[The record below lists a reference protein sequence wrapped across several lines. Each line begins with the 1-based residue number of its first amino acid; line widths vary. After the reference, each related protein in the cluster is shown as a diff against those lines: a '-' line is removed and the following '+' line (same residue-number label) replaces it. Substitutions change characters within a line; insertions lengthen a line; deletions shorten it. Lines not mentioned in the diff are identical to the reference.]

1 MKKSL
6 LIVLSV
12 FSNVSFAVDLKQLD
26 QVVKTELSP
35 TQTCYSTSH
44 QNTSDYSD
52 KDLEKEKKLCALNL
66 ENLGLCPK
74 LTSSS
79 AGIKVFDNSLN
90 LSLNDF
96 NQRFCI
102 SKKPA
107 DSKNEIELKSYGK
120 FKHTMDLTYAQSNL
134 TYYHMSRSLDAGRV
148 PVSVLKTFG
157 SKIHQQIAEN
167 AILNMKTLAMPTSQ
181 LIYQSW
187 INLQARYKSTDSK
200 LRRGFVDEQ
209 RDVAVGVIVEKVEGD
224 FVYSELDQ
232 FPDLNNLDQTPIYKT
247 VFSAQNISDILGKN
261 KFKNLKAAQ
270 TAVQMKDVSDLIVMD
285 TILNQ
290 SDRFGNIANQQVW
303 YYAEN
308 NELKKKKA
316 DYDEKDKVLESQK
329 SEMKLKNAI
338 LVKEMMLID
347 NDAGLIFES
356 EFSKKKYVENMT
368 HISPR
373 TYSKLLNLYKNKD
386 QFEQLM
392 VHSLLVNP
400 QAAQKTE
407 DNLIRVMNI
416 LIERCKSQK
425 LKLDID
431 RDYLIGLK
439 AAPEQAL
446 CE

>member
-12 FSNVSFAVDLKQLD
+12 FSNLSLAVDLKQID
-26 QVVKTELSP
+26 QAIRTDLSP
-35 TQTCYSTSH
+35 TQSCYSTSH
-44 QNTSDYSD
+44 QNISDYSD

-66 ENLGLCPK
+66 ETMGLCPK

-107 DSKNEIELKSYGK
+107 DSKNEVDLKSYGK

-134 TYYHMSRSLDAGRV
+134 TYYHMSRTLDAGRV
-148 PVSVLKTFG
+148 PVSILKTFD

-167 AILNMKTLAMPTSQ
+167 AISDMKTLTMPTSK

-200 LRRGFVDEQ
+200 LRRGFVDED
-209 RDVAVGVIVEKVEGD
+209 RGVAVGVIVEKTKGD
-224 FVYSELDQ
+224 FIYSELDN
-232 FPDLNNLDQTPIYKT
+232 FPDLNNLNQTPEYKN
-247 VFSAQNISDILGKN
+247 VFSVQNIFDILGKD
-261 KFKNLKAAQ
+261 KFKNLKATQ
-270 TAVQMKDVSDLIVMD
+270 TAVQMKDLSDLIVMD

-290 SDRFGNIANQQVW
+290 SDRFGNIAYQQAW
-303 YYAEN
+303 YYTEN
-308 NELKKKKA
+308 NELKKNKA
-316 DYDEKDKVLESQK
+316 DYDENDKILESQK
-329 SEMKLKNAI
+329 AEMKLKNAV

-356 EFSKKKYVENMT
+356 EFAKKKYVENLT

-407 DNLIRVMNI
+407 DNLVRVMTI

-439 AAPEQAL
+439 VVPEQVL